1 MQKVWKLNK
10 YDENKI
16 KELMKQYNIS
26 EMLAKLILSRDIEN
40 VDIRPQTVKRLIQ
53 QENYNGITHN
63 INYDWAECNE
73 DIKGM
78 KK

>member
-1 MQKVWKLNK
+1 MLEFVF
-10 YDENKI
+10 YAEIESFDEIKTLDDGWDKFKI
-16 KELMKQYNIS
+16 VQIE
-26 EMLAKLILSRDIEN
+26 DIEN

-63 INYDWAECNE
+63 INYDWAEYNE

>member
-40 VDIRPQTVKRLIQ
+40 VDIFLNGTLEDLNDPFKMKDMDKFVKR
-53 QENYNGITHN
+53 
-63 INYDWAECNE
+63 INE
-73 DIKGM
+73 
-78 KK
+78 

>member
-1 MQKVWKLNK
+1 MKMNEFDGLLDDLNF
-10 YDENKI
+10 DEIKTLDDGWDKFKI
-16 KELMKQYNIS
+16 VQIE
-26 EMLAKLILSRDIEN
+26 DIEN